1 MTIKEFELQHA
12 FCILVKTLSGW
23 SVDDYEQA
31 RIIAYS
37 VHLEHVEQDYMQR
50 VFEEA
55 DKRRPLLIE
64 EVVNSER
71 TPNEFVNE
79 PRGNGEKNKI
89 SSLEAVRKR
98 RERTKS
104 EPREYT
110 PCGLPVRQSTAKQY
124 RLTDRDKE
132 YIKSFAVDGVV
143 PLDAYLCAL
152 EHLPDQH

>member
-37 VHLEHVEQDYMQR
+37 VHSEHVEQDYMQR

-64 EVVNSER
+64 GVVNSER
-71 TPNEFVNE
+71 TP
-79 PRGNGEKNKI
+79 RI
-89 SSLEAVRKR
+89 H
-98 RERTKS
+98 
-104 EPREYT
+104 
-110 PCGLPVRQSTAKQY
+110 PVRASSKT
-124 RLTDRDKE
+124 
-132 YIKSFAVDGVV
+132 
-143 PLDAYLCAL
+143 
-152 EHLPDQH
+152 EHGQILH

>member
-23 SVDDYEQA
+23 SVDGYEQA

-37 VHLEHVEQDYMQR
+37 VLSEHVEQDYMQR

-64 EVVNSER
+64 GVVNSER
-71 TPNEFVNE
+71 TP
-79 PRGNGEKNKI
+79 
-89 SSLEAVRKR
+89 
-98 RERTKS
+98 S

-132 YIKSFAVDGVV
+132 YIKSFAADGVV

>member
-1 MTIKEFELQHA
+1 MTPIKEY
-12 FCILVKTLSGW
+12 TPRS
-23 SVDDYEQA
+23 
-31 RIIAYS
+31 
-37 VHLEHVEQDYMQR
+37 
-50 VFEEA
+50 
-55 DKRRPLLIE
+55 
-64 EVVNSER
+64 NSER
-71 TPNEFVNE
+71 TPRNLQMKCERTARKQLVKYGRSTNEFVNE

-89 SSLEAVRKR
+89 SSLEAGRKR
-98 RERTKS
+98 RERSKS

>member
-12 FCILVKTLSGW
+12 FCILVKVLSSW
-23 SVDDYEQA
+23 STDDYERLKAMSYAQFPTLIE
-31 RIIAYS
+31 R
-37 VHLEHVEQDYMQR
+37 EFMQR
-50 VFEEA
+50 VFKEA

-64 EVVNSER
+64 GVVN
-71 TPNEFVNE
+71 P
-79 PRGNGEKNKI
+79 
-89 SSLEAVRKR
+89 
-98 RERTKS
+98 ERTKS

-152 EHLPDQH
+152 EHLPDQY